1 MKDHRKTE
9 EEVLRVYKTANPST
23 YWIEKNEE
31 EYKERE
37 NFLVNLFLHR
47 LNFPPKM
54 FENAELLEFGTGTG
68 EKSLFYLK
76 WGASCLFVEMND
88 LACQRAEKL
97 FKSFSSESARYQIL
111 NQSLFDFQSNREFDI
126 VISLGVIQHTADKER
141 AFKIKSQHLKE
152 GGFLVL
158 GVGNSAGVFQR
169 NLQRAILY
177 HLAKDE
183 AEIVSLANQWF
194 TEHID
199 RAVKFGGRSRE
210 SVIYDGYVNP
220 KIDTPSVSEI
230 LGWFSQHGLKL
241 YSSWPPVIPAILGDP
256 ANRETLPYE
265 KLNHIMSLPEIVFLS
280 HTDDDKDPLTQLN
293 EELSKPMKSFEDT
306 VRLLK
311 DITPDTPLDVKSLK
325 KEINSLLTLKFQVNP
340 YRPFVDR
347 LEQLLEEVCQV
358 VKLLE
363 DNRTDELKIFI
374 SNTQVLFRG
383 TSGLGMNWYVGHKSH
398 TELRAV

>member
-1 MKDHRKTE
+1 
-9 EEVLRVYKTANPST
+9 
-23 YWIEKNEE
+23 
-31 EYKERE
+31 
-37 NFLVNLFLHR
+37 
-47 LNFPPKM
+47 
-54 FENAELLEFGTGTG
+54 
-68 EKSLFYLK
+68 
-76 WGASCLFVEMND
+76 
-88 LACQRAEKL
+88 
-97 FKSFSSESARYQIL
+97 
-111 NQSLFDFQSNREFDI
+111 
-126 VISLGVIQHTADKER
+126 
-141 AFKIKSQHLKE
+141 
-152 GGFLVL
+152 
-158 GVGNSAGVFQR
+158 
-169 NLQRAILY
+169 
-177 HLAKDE
+177 
-183 AEIVSLANQWF
+183 
-194 TEHID
+194 
-199 RAVKFGGRSRE
+199 
-210 SVIYDGYVNP
+210 
-220 KIDTPSVSEI
+220 
-230 LGWFSQHGLKL
+230 
-241 YSSWPPVIPAILGDP
+241 
-256 ANRETLPYE
+256 
-265 KLNHIMSLPEIVFLS
+265 MSLPEIVFLS